1 MRLVEQRP
9 EGHDPSGGPLSVP
22 EQDGRG
28 ADAHL
33 HPHQLWPAHLQRVP
47 KGELVDDMGHV
58 RVLRLGCGAVC
69 GHVEVARDL
78 GERWRAQGLG
88 WQPQQAGCRA
98 SPGLDLDLHPSLAIS
113 QLWDTALS

>member
-98 SPGLDLDLHPSLAIS
+98 SPGLDQDLHPSLAIS